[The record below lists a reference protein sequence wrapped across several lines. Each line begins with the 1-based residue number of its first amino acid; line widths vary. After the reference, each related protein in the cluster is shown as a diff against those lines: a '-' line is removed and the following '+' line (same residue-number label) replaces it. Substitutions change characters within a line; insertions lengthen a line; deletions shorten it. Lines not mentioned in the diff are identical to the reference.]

1 MLEYLINL
9 KCGRET
15 LTKIKKIKV
24 PWRFPPDD
32 LQNSIAYF
40 LTYHAE
46 LLDMKIGQE
55 ESKYMYIF
63 SKYIN

>member
-15 LTKIKKIKV
+15 LTKVKKIKV

-40 LTYHAE
+40 FTYYMYMYAE

-55 ESKYMYIF
+55 ESKYIS
-63 SKYIN
+63 SK